1 MTVKAE
7 EHTAS
12 ISMPSLSQTSAV
24 SSTEPQKKKE
34 EANSI
39 IGGLFDGK
47 KDTKPTNT
55 DSSKDDKT

>member
-24 SSTEPQKKKE
+24 SNTEPQKKGE
-34 EANSI
+34 EANSM

-47 KDTKPTNT
+47 TDSKPTDK
-55 DSSKDDKT
+55 DSSKDDKA